1 MHKFKELMNEAV
13 EKHLPREKME
23 KITDILACYLHD
35 VDKDERHKMYF
46 DLDVAI
52 NGWKLSEEQA
62 KHSVEDMESEHCKG
76 EHWSC
81 EQVEQYART
90 KGIDFNKEDFN
101 KYELY
106 WAMNM
111 AYHDYYGIIEKYTTD
126 TSKTTEFYYDL
137 AMDFLDD
144 EDAKEGK
151 VKRYIYFI
159 AD

>member
-1 MHKFKELMNEAV
+1 MHKFKELMEEAV
-13 EKHLPREKME
+13 EKHLPKEKME
-23 KITDILACYLHD
+23 HITDILAEYLHGI
-35 VDKDERHKMYF
+35 DKEERHKMYF
-46 DLDVAI
+46 QLDVAI
-52 NGWKLSEEQA
+52 NGWELSEEQA
-62 KHSVEDMESEHCKG
+62 KHSVEKMESEDSKG

-81 EQVEQYART
+81 EQVEQYARN
-90 KGIDFNKEDFN
+90 KGIDFAKEDFN

-111 AYHDYYGIIEKYTTD
+111 AYHDYCGIIEKYTVD
-126 TSKTTEFYYDL
+126 SNKTTEFYYEI
-137 AMDFLDD
+137 AMHFLDD